1 MNGSRSGIPRERKNR
16 SQANEMLWIVTFGF
30 DLVRLRN
37 VLVFLVWRIRQVSPL
52 SSKTAWPLIVTRFCS
67 DRTVMGANRPAF
79 AASGELRWI
88 LTTPESAKL
97 AISSRSTPIA
107 CRKELLAKMNRS
119 ASNLPM
125 ALGNPNASTAWHAA
139 MPSEQR

>member
-16 SQANEMLWIVTFGF
+16 SQANEMLWIATFGF

-88 LTTPESAKL
+88 LTTPESGQTCYLVPLYADRLQERIVSKNESIGL
-97 AISSRSTPIA
+97 
-107 CRKELLAKMNRS
+107 ES
-119 ASNLPM
+119 AHGP
-125 ALGNPNASTAWHAA
+125 G
-139 MPSEQR
+139 